1 MSDRTTAAETL
12 AAGAPAKSTPHVD
25 AGDAGYSK
33 DLKSRHI
40 NMIAIGGAIG
50 TGLFLGAGGRLAS
63 AGPSLAIAYAV
74 CGVFAF
80 FVVRALGELVLY
92 RPSSGAFVSYARE
105 FMGEKGAFAAGWL
118 YFLNWSTTAIADITA
133 AATYAHFWAHV
144 QRHPAVGPRADRP
157 RRRPHRQPHLGEVLR
172 RDGVLVRDH
181 QGRRA
186 GRLHAGRHLP
196 GGHPAPGRRPHP
208 RPRPPITDNGGIFPT
223 GMLPMLLVIQG
234 VVFAYASV
242 ELCGV
247 AAGETENPEK
257 IMPKA
262 INSIMWRVGLFYV
275 GSVVLLA
282 LLLPYTAYSGDQ
294 SPFVTVMDKLGV
306 PGAAGVM
313 NLVVLTA
320 ALSSLNSGL
329 YSTGRILRS
338 MALSGSAPKFT
349 GRMNKGQ
356 VPYGGILLTAG
367 FGVLGVGLNYVVPGQ
382 AFEIVL
388 NFASIGILGTW
399 GMIMLCSLLFW
410 HRAAGRPGHPPLATG
425 CPGPRTPRS
434 SRWSSSPRV
443 PGPDVVRTAAS
454 GRTTVM
460 CLPLIAAAL
469 VGGWFVVRG
478 RVGRDRGG
486 APGRRDRRSPR
497 GLNDGYGR
505 SAAAAGPLRQ
515 PQPALEA
522 VRLSRHRIGELQH
535 LREELKRPGVVVGRR
550 LPDDRIDRVVQER
563 QPEAVH
569 VDPQLM
575 GAAGGRQQPVPAEPA
590 PVLEQLDPALAV
602 RLARLLA
609 GGHHPA
615 LLHDPAAYGHGQRER
630 RVVRR
635 HRLVL
640 LAHPPV
646 PEQRL
651 VRAPV
656 PGPYDEER
664 QPRGQPVEPVRGLQ
678 LRAARDR
685 GAAGPAP
692 SR

>member
-1 MSDRTTAAETL
+1 MSDRTTAADTL
-12 AAGAPAKSTPHVD
+12 AAAPPATSSPHRD

-50 TGLFLGAGGRLAS
+50 TGLFLGAGGRLAG
-63 AGPSLAIAYAV
+63 AGPSLAVAYAV

-118 YFLNWSTTAIADITA
+118 YFLNWSTTAVADITA
-133 AATYAHFWAHV
+133 AATYAHFWAMFSDIPQWILALIALAV
-144 QRHPAVGPRADRP
+144 VLTANLISVKYFGEMEFWFAIIKVSALVAFMLIGIFLVVTQHPV
-157 RRRPHRQPHLGEVLR
+157 
-172 RDGVLVRDH
+172 DGH
-181 QGRRA
+181 T
-186 GRLHAGRHLP
+186 P
-196 GGHPAPGRRPHP
+196 G
-208 RPRPPITDNGGIFPT
+208 ISTISDNGGIFPT
-223 GMLPMLLVIQG
+223 GMLPLLMVIQG

-247 AAGETENPEK
+247 AAGETQNPEK

-282 LLLPYTAYSGDQ
+282 LLLPYTSYSADQ
-294 SPFVTVMDKLGV
+294 SPFVTVMDKLGI

-338 MALSGSAPKFT
+338 MALAGSAPRFT

-367 FGVLGVGLNYVVPGQ
+367 FGVLGVVLNYVMPGQ

-410 HRAAGRPGHPPLATG
+410 HRSRDGRVTRPSYRLPWAPYTQIVTLAFLAA
-425 CPGPRTPRS
+425 
-434 SRWSSSPRV
+434 
-443 PGPDVVRTAAS
+443 VVFLMWWGGGV
-454 GRTTVM
+454 GRTTVL

-478 RVGRDRGG
+478 RV
-486 APGRRDRRSPR
+486 
-497 GLNDGYGR
+497 NDL
-505 SAAAAGPLRQ
+505 A
-515 PQPALEA
+515 
-522 VRLSRHRIGELQH
+522 
-535 LREELKRPGVVVGRR
+535 
-550 LPDDRIDRVVQER
+550 QER
-563 QPEAVH
+563 K
-569 VDPQLM
+569 D
-575 GAAGGRQQPVPAEPA
+575 
-590 PVLEQLDPALAV
+590 
-602 RLARLLA
+602 
-609 GGHHPA
+609 
-615 LLHDPAAYGHGQRER
+615 
-630 RVVRR
+630 
-635 HRLVL
+635 
-640 LAHPPV
+640 
-646 PEQRL
+646 
-651 VRAPV
+651 
-656 PGPYDEER
+656 
-664 QPRGQPVEPVRGLQ
+664 
-678 LRAARDR
+678 
-685 GAAGPAP
+685 
-692 SR
+692 S

>member
-1 MSDRTTAAETL
+1 MSDGSIA
-12 AAGAPAKSTPHVD
+12 AAGKPAAGTPASSPHVD

-50 TGLFLGAGGRLAS
+50 TGLFLGAGGRLAD

-133 AATYAHFWAHV
+133 AATYAHFWGMFSDIPQWILALTAL
-144 QRHPAVGPRADRP
+144 AVVLAAN
-157 RRRPHRQPHLGEVLR
+157 LISVKYFGEMEFWFAIIKVAA
-172 RDGVLVRDH
+172 LV
-181 QGRRA
+181 A
-186 GRLHAGRHLP
+186 FML
-196 GGHPAPGRRPHP
+196 
-208 RPRPPITDNGGIFPT
+208 IGIFLIVTQHPVDGHT
-223 GMLPMLLVIQG
+223 PGLSTVSDTGAFPVGMLPMLLVIQG

-257 IMPKA
+257 IMPRA

-338 MALSGSAPKFT
+338 MALSGSAPRFT
-349 GRMNKGQ
+349 GLMNKGQ

-399 GMIMLCSLLFW
+399 GMIMLCSLVFW
-410 HRAAGRPGHPPLATG
+410 HRAQDGRVTRPAYRLPWAPYTQIVTLLFLG
-425 CPGPRTPRS
+425 CVAFLMWWGGG
-434 SRWSSSPRV
+434 V
-443 PGPDVVRTAAS
+443 

-469 VGGWFVVRG
+469 VGGWFIVRG
-478 RVGRDRGG
+478 RVREVAR
-486 APGRRDRRSPR
+486 A
-497 GLNDGYGR
+497 
-505 SAAAAGPLRQ
+505 RQ
-515 PQPALEA
+515 DA
-522 VRLSRHRIGELQH
+522 
-535 LREELKRPGVVVGRR
+535 
-550 LPDDRIDRVVQER
+550 
-563 QPEAVH
+563 
-569 VDPQLM
+569 
-575 GAAGGRQQPVPAEPA
+575 
-590 PVLEQLDPALAV
+590 
-602 RLARLLA
+602 
-609 GGHHPA
+609 
-615 LLHDPAAYGHGQRER
+615 
-630 RVVRR
+630 
-635 HRLVL
+635 
-640 LAHPPV
+640 
-646 PEQRL
+646 
-651 VRAPV
+651 
-656 PGPYDEER
+656 
-664 QPRGQPVEPVRGLQ
+664 
-678 LRAARDR
+678 
-685 GAAGPAP
+685 
-692 SR
+692 

>member
-1 MSDRTTAAETL
+1 MSDRITAAEKP
-12 AAGAPAKSTPHVD
+12 AAGVPATSTPHVD

-50 TGLFLGAGGRLAS
+50 TGLFLGAGGRMAG

-133 AATYAHFWAHV
+133 AATYAHFWAMFSDV
-144 QRHPAVGPRADRP
+144 PQWVLALIALAVVLTANLISVKYFGEMEFWFAIIKVAALVAFMLVGIYLVVTQHPV
-157 RRRPHRQPHLGEVLR
+157 
-172 RDGVLVRDH
+172 DGH
-181 QGRRA
+181 T
-186 GRLHAGRHLP
+186 P
-196 GGHPAPGRRPHP
+196 GFST
-208 RPRPPITDNGGIFPT
+208 ISDGGGVFPV

-282 LLLPYTAYSGDQ
+282 LLLPYTAYSGDE

-338 MALSGSAPKFT
+338 MALSGSAPRFT

-367 FGVLGVGLNYVVPGQ
+367 FGVLGVGLNYLMPGQ

-410 HRAAGRPGHPPLATG
+410 HRSQDGRVTRPSYRLPWAPYTQIVTLLFLAGVAVLMWWGG
-425 CPGPRTPRS
+425 G
-434 SRWSSSPRV
+434 V
-443 PGPDVVRTAAS
+443 

-460 CLPLIAAAL
+460 FLPLIAAAL
-469 VGGWFVVRG
+469 VGGWYVVRG
-478 RVGRDRGG
+478 RVRD
-486 APGRRDRRSPR
+486 
-497 GLNDGYGR
+497 L
-505 SAAAAGPLRQ
+505 AA
-515 PQPALEA
+515 
-522 VRLSRHRIGELQH
+522 
-535 LREELKRPGVVVGRR
+535 
-550 LPDDRIDRVVQER
+550 ER
-563 QPEAVH
+563 QDA
-569 VDPQLM
+569 
-575 GAAGGRQQPVPAEPA
+575 
-590 PVLEQLDPALAV
+590 
-602 RLARLLA
+602 
-609 GGHHPA
+609 
-615 LLHDPAAYGHGQRER
+615 
-630 RVVRR
+630 
-635 HRLVL
+635 
-640 LAHPPV
+640 
-646 PEQRL
+646 
-651 VRAPV
+651 
-656 PGPYDEER
+656 
-664 QPRGQPVEPVRGLQ
+664 
-678 LRAARDR
+678 
-685 GAAGPAP
+685 
-692 SR
+692 

>member
-1 MSDRTTAAETL
+1 MSDRITAAEKP
-12 AAGAPAKSTPHVD
+12 AAGVPATSTPHVD

-40 NMIAIGGAIG
+40 SMIAIGGAIG
-50 TGLFLGAGGRLAS
+50 TGLFLGAGGRMAG

-133 AATYAHFWAHV
+133 AATYAHFWAMFSDV
-144 QRHPAVGPRADRP
+144 PQWVLALIALAVVLTANLISVKYFGEMEFWFAIIKVAALVAFMLVGIYLVVTQHPVDGHTPGFSTIAD
-157 RRRPHRQPHLGEVLR
+157 G
-172 RDGVLVRDH
+172 
-181 QGRRA
+181 
-186 GRLHAGRHLP
+186 
-196 GGHPAPGRRPHP
+196 
-208 RPRPPITDNGGIFPT
+208 GGIFPV

-282 LLLPYTAYSGDQ
+282 LLLPYTAYSGEE

-338 MALSGSAPKFT
+338 MALAGSAPRFT

-367 FGVLGVGLNYVVPGQ
+367 FGVLGVGLNYLMPGQ

-410 HRAAGRPGHPPLATG
+410 HRSQDGRVTRPSYRLPWAPYTQIVTLLFLAGVAFLMWWGG
-425 CPGPRTPRS
+425 G
-434 SRWSSSPRV
+434 V
-443 PGPDVVRTAAS
+443 

-460 CLPLIAAAL
+460 FLPLIAAAL
-469 VGGWFVVRG
+469 VGGWYVVRG
-478 RVGRDRGG
+478 RVRD
-486 APGRRDRRSPR
+486 
-497 GLNDGYGR
+497 L
-505 SAAAAGPLRQ
+505 AA
-515 PQPALEA
+515 
-522 VRLSRHRIGELQH
+522 
-535 LREELKRPGVVVGRR
+535 
-550 LPDDRIDRVVQER
+550 ER
-563 QPEAVH
+563 QDV
-569 VDPQLM
+569 
-575 GAAGGRQQPVPAEPA
+575 
-590 PVLEQLDPALAV
+590 
-602 RLARLLA
+602 
-609 GGHHPA
+609 
-615 LLHDPAAYGHGQRER
+615 
-630 RVVRR
+630 
-635 HRLVL
+635 
-640 LAHPPV
+640 
-646 PEQRL
+646 
-651 VRAPV
+651 
-656 PGPYDEER
+656 
-664 QPRGQPVEPVRGLQ
+664 
-678 LRAARDR
+678 
-685 GAAGPAP
+685 
-692 SR
+692 